1 MGNTASNYTVIR
13 VAPTLD
19 TSAYADNDVFFN
31 ATAIPNAVI
40 GNGGCSKLIGLS
52 ILNEDDVAHDFDIIF
67 MQKSTDLGTINDAV
81 GSNSKWTNALA
92 KAAGVLGV
100 IKIDWSDN
108 VVDMVNN
115 LLFTAKAGDQTG
127 NGEGFPML
135 LQAEDDSSSVYMAA
149 VSRSG
154 TPTVAADDYEIILH
168 IER

>member
-1 MGNTASNYTVIR
+1 
-13 VAPTLD
+13 
-19 TSAYADNDVFFN
+19 
-31 ATAIPNAVI
+31 
-40 GNGGCSKLIGLS
+40 
-52 ILNEDDVAHDFDIIF
+52 
-67 MQKSTDLGTINDAV
+67 
-81 GSNSKWTNALA
+81 
-92 KAAGVLGV
+92 
-100 IKIDWSDN
+100 
-108 VVDMVNN
+108 MVNN